1 MGRSVSTPNNT
12 ALVEYLHL
20 TQDRYYCHD
29 CGETF
34 NDPASVEQACGH
46 IHQVC
51 PHCGS
56 MDFSEQDGQLLFDD
70 FAENL
75 ETLLKEAFPSLASD
89 GKWLGRE
96 DQALLSNSYA
106 YFGWSEYCGL
116 IAVWVA
122 FKEPDW
128 NASSAWEAMRDKW
141 IASIEK
147 QFSKVVSKSWGSPL
161 TNLGTFSN
169 GEAVFAQK
177 RT

>member
-12 ALVEYLHL
+12 ALIEYVQLE
-20 TQDRYYCHD
+20 QDRYYCSD

-34 NDPASVEQACGH
+34 NEASLAEQACGH
-46 IHQVC
+46 THYTC

-56 MDFSEQDGQLLFDD
+56 MDFSEQDSQLLLDD
-70 FAENL
+70 FAEDL
-75 ETLLKEAFPSLASD
+75 ETLLKEAFPSLTAD

-96 DQALLSNSYA
+96 DKALLSNSYA

-116 IAVWVA
+116 VAVWVSA
-122 FKEPDW
+122 REPDYR
-128 NASSAWEAMRDKW
+128 ASSAWGAMRDRW

-147 QFSKVVSKSWGSPL
+147 KFAKTVAKSWGSPL
-161 TNLGTFSN
+161 TKLGTFSN